1 MFEFS
6 PTKTNKKAHKIIII
20 LFAVS
25 AALLVTSAILS
36 GVPYIWTVQ
45 LVALILAMCAILL
58 SSRYLA
64 KNFVYRIYEN
74 GERTL
79 DLTVT
84 EKKSKKD
91 SGVTVCRIAL
101 TSIISAE
108 LLEGKK
114 KLRDYKKEGKPIFD
128 YRPDIDPEKSILIL
142 SSEGGEETY
151 ICLAYNE
158 ELFAILSPY
167 AASGEDGDENEE

>member
-36 GVPYIWTVQ
+36 NVPYIWTIQ

-64 KNFVYRIYEN
+64 KNYVYRIYEN

-84 EKKSKKD
+84 EARSKKD

-101 TSIISAE
+101 SSIIKTE
-108 LLEGKK
+108 LLDEKK

-128 YRPDIDPEKSILIL
+128 YRPDMDPEKSILIL
-142 SSEGGEETY
+142 SCEGGDETY

-167 AASGEDGDENEE
+167 AASGDDGEKNEE